1 MSPMPRHRTRPC
13 SCGLACT
20 HVKLWRDAVHK
31 TARRT
36 VVRFRFRRAGKH
48 AAGRLQRN
56 RPPPITN
63 ATARRRGLQVSR
75 LLDKTV
81 LPRPLQRAEIE
92 VAALRAET
100 LRQLLQLLATEIDHR
115 RCREGAHPLERL
127 VDERHRR
134 LFRRQWCEV
143 AREPTQSQ
151 LLSVS
156 EGSPAAGAAPPA
168 GEARG
173 GEGVRPVL
181 CGSCSF

>member
-1 MSPMPRHRTRPC
+1 MPRHRTRPC

-56 RPPPITN
+56 RPPPTTS

-75 LLDKTV
+75 LLHKAV

-100 LRQLLQLLATEIDHR
+100 LRQLLQLLATEIDRR
-115 RCREGAHPLERL
+115 RCCEGAHPLERL

-134 LFRRQWCEV
+134 LFRRQWCDV
-143 AREPTQSQ
+143 RGGTRADSEPAAV
-151 LLSVS
+151 VS

-173 GEGVRPVL
+173 GEGVRPLL
-181 CGSCSF
+181 CGSYSS